1 MKVVRLGDMAV
12 PAELTD
18 LINETMA
25 TSFKIVPISQNKK
38 DKSVTV
44 AMADPRDPATLESI
58 RSFIGVDIKGVIAAE
73 SDVMAAIT
81 RLYAEKHESIQDVVK
96 QIENDKGLAQ
106 FQNRNENTTIP
117 AELTELVNETMAS
130 AYKVVPVSQNK
141 KDKSITVAL
150 AEPQNPATLDSL
162 RLFLGV
168 EVKGAIAAE
177 ADVMA
182 AIERLYAGHQ
192 ESIQDVVK
200 QIEQDK
206 GLAAFQNRNDNT
218 IDLEAIEEMAEAAPV
233 RKLLNMVLLLAIKDK
248 ASDIHFEPFEDEYK
262 MRYRVDGVLYELVPP
277 PRHLA
282 PAISSRIKVM
292 ANLDIAERRLPQDGR
307 IQLAIG
313 GNNVDIRVST
323 LPTLFGES
331 VVLRILDRTVVQL
344 DLNRIGMPT
353 DTLVVWRELIQK
365 PTGIILVTGPTSSG
379 KTTTLYATL
388 NELNH
393 IADKIIT
400 TEEPVE
406 YEIDGLIQVPINPD
420 IGVTFAACLRAIL
433 RQDPDKILV
442 GETRDL
448 ETAEISIQA
457 SLTGHIVFTTLHT
470 NDAPSAITRLRDM
483 GLPTFLITATIEGV
497 LAQRL
502 VRKICTNCKTEF
514 TPGPEVAMELGMT
527 VEQAAQKKFYYGKG
541 CDRCNNTGYKGRMGI
556 YELLMMNDNLR
567 DMIVNEASLDDFRA
581 ACRKAGMRTLRETG
595 LKNIHEGLTT
605 IEEIVRET
613 ILDDE

>member
-1 MKVVRLGDMAV
+1 MARRLGTILVDMGYLDEEALWKVLEAQKQVENEPIGKVAIRLGLATEDQVLKALGEQLGMKVVRLG
-12 PAELTD
+12 ELT
-18 LINETMA
+18 L
-25 TSFKIVPISQNKK
+25 
-38 DKSVTV
+38 
-44 AMADPRDPATLESI
+44 
-58 RSFIGVDIKGVIAAE
+58 
-73 SDVMAAIT
+73 
-81 RLYAEKHESIQDVVK
+81 
-96 QIENDKGLAQ
+96 
-106 FQNRNENTTIP
+106 P

-130 AYKVVPVSQNK
+130 AFKVVPMSQNK
-141 KDKSITVAL
+141 KDKTVTVAM
-150 AEPQNPATLDSL
+150 AEPQNPATIESL
-162 RLFLGV
+162 ASFVGLPIKGV
-168 EVKGAIAAE
+168 IASETEVLK
-177 ADVMA
+177 
-182 AIERLYAGHQ
+182 AIERLYAGKQ
-192 ESIQDVVK
+192 ESIGDVVK
-200 QIEQDK
+200 AIEADK
-206 GLAAFQNRNDNT
+206 GLNQYSNRNENT
-218 IDLEAIEEMAEAAPV
+218 IDLELIEEMAEAAPV
-233 RKLLNMVLLLAIKDK
+233 RKLLNMVLLLAIRDK
-248 ASDIHFEPFEDEYK
+248 ASDIHFEPFEEEYK

-292 ANLDIAERRLPQDGR
+292 SNLDIAERRLPQDGR

-313 GNNVDIRVST
+313 GASVDIRVST

-344 DLNRIGMPT
+344 DLNKVGMAP
-353 DTLVVWRELIQK
+353 DTLVIWRELIQK
-365 PTGIILVTGPTSSG
+365 PNGIILVTGPTSSG

-406 YEIDGLIQVPINPD
+406 YEIDGLIQVPINPE

-502 VRKICTNCKTEF
+502 VRKICNFCRTPF
-514 TPGPEVAMELGMT
+514 TPSPEVAMELGMSA
-527 VEQAAQKKFYYGKG
+527 EEAAGKPFFYGKG
-541 CDRCNNTGYKGRMGI
+541 CEKCNNTGYKGRMGL
-556 YELLMMNDNLR
+556 YELLIMNDTLR
-567 DMIVNEASLDDFRA
+567 EMVVSEASLDEFRS
-581 ACRKAGMRTLRETG
+581 ACRKFGMRTLRESG
-595 LKNIHEGLTT
+595 LKAIHDGLTS
-605 IEEIVRET
+605 IQEVIRET
-613 ILDDE
+613 IVDDA

>member
-1 MKVVRLGDMAV
+1 MARRLGTILVDMGYLDEESLWKVLEAQKQSENEPIGKVAMRLGLATEDQVLKALGEQLGMKVVRLG
-12 PAELTD
+12 ELT
-18 LINETMA
+18 L
-25 TSFKIVPISQNKK
+25 
-38 DKSVTV
+38 
-44 AMADPRDPATLESI
+44 
-58 RSFIGVDIKGVIAAE
+58 
-73 SDVMAAIT
+73 
-81 RLYAEKHESIQDVVK
+81 
-96 QIENDKGLAQ
+96 
-106 FQNRNENTTIP
+106 P

-130 AYKVVPVSQNK
+130 AFKVVPMSQNK
-141 KDKSITVAL
+141 KDKTLTVAM
-150 AEPQNPATLDSL
+150 AEPQNPATLESL
-162 RLFLGV
+162 ASFVGLPIKGV
-168 EVKGAIAAE
+168 IAAE
-177 ADVMA
+177 SEVLK
-182 AIERLYAGHQ
+182 AIERLYAGKQ
-192 ESIQDVVK
+192 ESIGDVVK
-200 QIEQDK
+200 AIEADK
-206 GLAAFQNRNDNT
+206 GLNQYSNRNENT
-218 IDLEAIEEMAEAAPV
+218 IDLELIEEMAEAAPV
-233 RKLLNMVLLLAIKDK
+233 RKLLNMVLLLAIRDK
-248 ASDIHFEPFEDEYK
+248 ASDIHFEPFEEEYK

-292 ANLDIAERRLPQDGR
+292 SNLDIAERRLPQDGR

-313 GNNVDIRVST
+313 GSAVDIRVST

-344 DLNRIGMPT
+344 DLNKVGMAP
-353 DTLVVWRELIQK
+353 DTLVIWRELIQK
-365 PTGIILVTGPTSSG
+365 PNGIILVTGPTSSG

-406 YEIDGLIQVPINPD
+406 YEIDGLIQVPINPE

-502 VRKICTNCKTEF
+502 VRKICNFCRTPF
-514 TPGPEVAMELGMT
+514 TPSPELSMELGMMP
-527 VEQAAQKKFYYGKG
+527 EEAASKPFFYGKG
-541 CDRCNNTGYKGRMGI
+541 CDKCNNTGYKGRMGI
-556 YELLMMNDNLR
+556 YELLIMNDTLR
-567 DMIVNEASLDDFRA
+567 EMVVSEASLDEFRN
-581 ACRKAGMRTLRETG
+581 ACRKFGMRTLRESG
-595 LKNIHEGLTT
+595 LKAIHDGLTS
-605 IEEIVRET
+605 IQEVIRET
-613 ILDDE
+613 VVDDM

>member
-1 MKVVRLGDMAV
+1 MARRLGTILVDMGYLDEEALWKVLEEQKRTENEPIGKVAVRLGLVSEDQVLKALGEQLGMKVVRVGEMTL

-18 LINETMA
+18 
-25 TSFKIVPISQNKK
+25 
-38 DKSVTV
+38 
-44 AMADPRDPATLESI
+44 
-58 RSFIGVDIKGVIAAE
+58 
-73 SDVMAAIT
+73 
-81 RLYAEKHESIQDVVK
+81 
-96 QIENDKGLAQ
+96 
-106 FQNRNENTTIP
+106 
-117 AELTELVNETMAS
+117 LVNETMAS
-130 AYKVVPVSQNK
+130 AFKIVPMSQNK

-150 AEPQNPATLDSL
+150 AEPQNPSTLDSL
-162 RLFLGV
+162 RSFLGV
-168 EVKGAIAAE
+168 EVKGVIAGE
-177 ADVMA
+177 TEVLK
-182 AIERLYAGHQ
+182 AIERLYAGKQ
-192 ESIQDVVK
+192 ESIGDVVRA
-200 QIEQDK
+200 IEADK
-206 GLAAFQNRNDNT
+206 GLQAFSNRNENT

-233 RKLLNMVLLLAIKDK
+233 RKLLNMVLLLAIRDK
-248 ASDIHFEPFEDEYK
+248 ASDIHFEPFEEEYK

-292 ANLDIAERRLPQDGR
+292 SNLDIAERRLPQDGR

-313 GNNVDIRVST
+313 GNSVDIRVST

-344 DLNRIGMPT
+344 DLNRIGMAP
-353 DTLVVWRELIQK
+353 DILVIWRELIKK
-365 PTGIILVTGPTSSG
+365 PNGIILVTGPTSSG

-406 YEIDGLIQVPINPD
+406 YEIDGLIQVPINAE
-420 IGVTFAACLRAIL
+420 IGVTFAACLRSIL

-448 ETAEISIQA
+448 ETAEIAIQA

-497 LAQRL
+497 MAQRL
-502 VRKICTNCKTEF
+502 VRKICNFCRTPF
-514 TPGPEVAMELGMT
+514 TPSPEVAMELAMT
-527 VEQAAQKKFYYGKG
+527 PEEAVSKPFFYGKG
-541 CDRCNNTGYKGRMGI
+541 CEKCNNTGYKGRMGL
-556 YELLMMNDNLR
+556 YELLIMNDTLR
-567 DMIVNEASLDDFRA
+567 EMIVSETSLDEFRG
-581 ACRKAGMRTLRETG
+581 ACRKFGMRTLRESG
-595 LKNIHEGLTT
+595 LKAIHEGLTSVEDV
-605 IEEIVRET
+605 IRET
-613 ILDDE
+613 VIDEV